1 MGKRIRWEV
10 RPFLTEDFSLFLIFF
25 IIFCKRIRWEVRPFF
40 FAICPKSIIFAVS
53 YINTKVSKI
62 FEIIQKRDSLSSDC

>member
-1 MGKRIRWEV
+1 MLSLTPANGFTGKCV
-10 RPFLTEDFSLFLIFF
+10 R
-25 IIFCKRIRWEVRPFF
+25 FF

-62 FEIIQKRDSLSSDC
+62 FEIIQKRDSPAVMLGYPSF